1 MAIDI
6 MLWTNQTELM
16 PKAKNGKFR
25 YYISGKQLMDP
36 NGGDVNIIPTE
47 SLVKYYG
54 GPKHTPYR
62 ILKKSKLVRY
72 QDDPHQAPWGDGTSN
87 WTAYYEGNLVTELFQ
102 SFINIMG
109 NPFTKKVST
118 GYRNQY
124 GDTFIR
130 NMFLSK

>member
-1 MAIDI
+1 MAKDI
-6 MLWTNQTELM
+6 MLWTKQTELM

-25 YYISGKQLMDP
+25 YYINGTQLMDP

-62 ILKKSKLVRY
+62 ILKKAKLVRY
-72 QDDPHQAPWGDGTSN
+72 EDDPHPAPWGNGTAN

-102 SFINIMG
+102 SFLNILG
-109 NPFTKKVST
+109 NPFNSKVSV

-124 GDTFIR
+124 AETFIR
-130 NMFLSK
+130 NMFILK